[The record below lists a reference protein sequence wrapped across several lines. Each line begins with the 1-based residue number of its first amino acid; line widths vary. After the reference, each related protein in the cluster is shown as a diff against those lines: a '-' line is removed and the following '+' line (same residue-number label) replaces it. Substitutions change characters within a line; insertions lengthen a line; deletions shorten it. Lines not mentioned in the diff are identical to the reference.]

1 MVRRGVKPG
10 ESTDGSVKI
19 GKNKSRLRP
28 SSANDGDANKSTD
41 VVSST
46 KSSPALKNND
56 LSSESSPAI
65 STTSSSKKTV
75 QSNVS
80 RSQRAINW
88 RLRGICLNPVDM
100 SDPRFSITNEDFPAL
115 PGAGG
120 GTKKSNGMKTSA
132 KKKREEESS
141 NESSPRPTSVNSMD
155 ERVSTDDSGVSSLS
169 RGNTPPQEN
178 SSEIEMV
185 KKTEKKKLAAS
196 AESSPRKPLKS
207 LNSTP
212 RKKGNNNANSTNNAS
227 PLSFLKLSKSGQ
239 KVPERRG
246 RLNSRI
252 NGSPQKLTDTPET
265 KVDDTPTE
273 KEVDEEPVFDSGND
287 AVPERKDCPRIQL
300 GEDGEM
306 TNIPPSMLDDQFGLA
321 AMLPILNLMKNR
333 NNPTNSEQQS
343 ATPEQDRM
351 IEMLACG
358 VEMNSLGVPTKNDQ
372 KPVWNTFAG
381 PFGSDPLPP
390 VCMGVAYNELPS
402 VYYTARTL
410 QGTIDMSKTMPEK
423 VGLHELFYIFYN
435 FPQEF
440 WQLNT
445 ARELQTRGWR
455 FCISEKLWVHRKL
468 NTDEFGINSLGQS
481 ISAIF
486 RLPATEIVTGLFE
499 VYDPEKMRIITREMH
514 LKSSDMEPAGWE
526 LEKEDKM
533 YTALSSVLPA
543 DYIWGPQRNSENS
556 AKAAANVKPSFN
568 RAPAPPVR
576 GKPNRRILSFVEPD
590 APEPSSSKNEEYQR
604 QMYSTFMQQFTSRY
618 PTSAGTT
625 QNVSKPRQFSTNPS
639 LFRQSSQ
646 STSYYPHLQQS

>member
-1 MVRRGVKPG
+1 MWRFFTVFFAMILKEHAIWAKMVYPW
-10 ESTDGSVKI
+10 SF
-19 GKNKSRLRP
+19 
-28 SSANDGDANKSTD
+28 
-41 VVSST
+41 
-46 KSSPALKNND
+46 
-56 LSSESSPAI
+56 
-65 STTSSSKKTV
+65 
-75 QSNVS
+75 
-80 RSQRAINW
+80 
-88 RLRGICLNPVDM
+88 DM
-100 SDPRFSITNEDFPAL
+100 DYF
-115 PGAGG
+115 G
-120 GTKKSNGMKTSA
+120 
-132 KKKREEESS
+132 
-141 NESSPRPTSVNSMD
+141 
-155 ERVSTDDSGVSSLS
+155 
-169 RGNTPPQEN
+169 
-178 SSEIEMV
+178 
-185 KKTEKKKLAAS
+185 
-196 AESSPRKPLKS
+196 
-207 LNSTP
+207 
-212 RKKGNNNANSTNNAS
+212 
-227 PLSFLKLSKSGQ
+227 
-239 KVPERRG
+239 
-246 RLNSRI
+246 
-252 NGSPQKLTDTPET
+252 DTPET

-468 NTDEFGINSLGQS
+468 NTDEFGINSL
-481 ISAIF
+481 
-486 RLPATEIVTGLFE
+486 
-499 VYDPEKMRIITREMH
+499 
-514 LKSSDMEPAGWE
+514 
-526 LEKEDKM
+526 
-533 YTALSSVLPA
+533 
-543 DYIWGPQRNSENS
+543 
-556 AKAAANVKPSFN
+556 
-568 RAPAPPVR
+568 APPVR